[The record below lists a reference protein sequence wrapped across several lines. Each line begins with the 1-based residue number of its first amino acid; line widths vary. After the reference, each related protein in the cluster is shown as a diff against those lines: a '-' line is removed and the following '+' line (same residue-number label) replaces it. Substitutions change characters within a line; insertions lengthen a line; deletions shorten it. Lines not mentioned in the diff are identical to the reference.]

1 MKQNFL
7 KYHQLLPQIK
17 KGVILP
23 VYIFLGEENYL
34 KEEIIQIIKQY
45 ILGSEFSTEFNFN
58 HLYGHQTDVNKV
70 IEIASTLPVFSNKR
84 MLIVDEFNK
93 LKKLEKLNQYLN
105 DPVKTTC
112 LILNS
117 PENNLPSGLV
127 VPQKNCAVAIFY
139 TLWKNEL
146 YRWII
151 TKVKEY
157 NKNISSNAVEKLIEY
172 CDNSLTE
179 INKEIEKLVL
189 YVGDKNEIKLDD
201 VLNLTGDIKKFSVFA
216 LTDAICSKDFK
227 NSLKIFRRMID
238 MGIDIMKLFG
248 VINNSFH
255 LIWKIQYLKNKNYSE
270 RDIINKLEI
279 NPTRYRK
286 LLPGVRNYS
295 IKSLT
300 KIVLIL
306 TEYDKK
312 LKTSRSVPKNI
323 LIEDMLYK
331 ICFS

>member
-7 KYHQLLPQIK
+7 KYHQLLSQIK
-17 KGVILP
+17 RGAILP

-34 KEEIIQIIKQY
+34 KEEIIQIIKQH
-45 ILGSEFSTEFNFN
+45 LLAPGFSAEFNFN

-70 IEIASTLPVFSNKR
+70 IEIASTLPVFSDKR
-84 MLIVDEFNK
+84 VIVVDEFNK
-93 LKKLEKLNQYLN
+93 LKRVEKLNQYLDN
-105 DPVKTTC
+105 PLKSTC

-117 PENNLPSGLV
+117 RENKLPSGLM
-127 VPQKNCAVAIFY
+127 VPKKNCVIAIFY
-139 TLWKNEL
+139 TLWENEL

-151 TKVKEY
+151 NKVKEY
-157 NKNISSNAVEKLIEY
+157 NKRISSNAVEKLIEY

-179 INKEIEKLVL
+179 IDKEIEKLVI
-189 YVGDKNEIKLDD
+189 YAGDKNEIILDD

-216 LTDAICSKDFK
+216 LTDAICSKNFK
-227 NSLKIFRRMID
+227 NSLKIFRRMIG
-238 MGIDIMKLFG
+238 MGIDVMKLFG
-248 VINNSFH
+248 VINSLFH
-255 LIWKIQYLKNKNYSE
+255 TIWKIEYLKTKSYSE
-270 RDIINKLEI
+270 QDIINKLEI

-295 IKSLT
+295 IKSIT

-312 LKTSRSVPKNI
+312 LKTSSSIPKNI